1 MVTLELYDDP
11 LFYDLIA
18 RPAAGSEEFYVDEAI
33 RSGGAVLELACGTGR
48 LLIPIARAGLEVTG
62 VDIVRAMLDRA
73 RAKAEEAGVTVDL
86 VNADMR
92 GVHLGRRFAMVLLA
106 YNSMLHLASLDD
118 FRALLASVR
127 RHLTPD
133 GVFVFDVFNPSI
145 QILARRPGERTEVG
159 RINDPELGEVIVEST
174 VEYDA
179 ATQVSRGGWHL
190 SAAGRP
196 DFRMIP
202 LHMRS
207 IFPQELPLLLGAGGF
222 RLEERYGD
230 FDRSRFRSESE
241 RQVCVCRLR

>member
-1 MVTLELYDDP
+1 MVTLDLYDDP
-11 LFYDLIA
+11 LFYDQIT

-48 LLIPIARAGLEVTG
+48 LLIPFARAGLEATG
-62 VDIVRAMLDRA
+62 VDIVRGMLDRA
-73 RAKAEEAGVTVDL
+73 RAKADEAGVTIDL
-86 VNADMR
+86 VNGDMR

-133 GVFVFDVFNPSI
+133 GVFVFDIFNPSI
-145 QILARRPGERTEVG
+145 QKLARRPDERTEVG
-159 RINDPELGEVIVEST
+159 RIQHPELGEVIVEST

-179 ATQVSRGGWHL
+179 ATQVNRGGWHL

-230 FDRSRFRSESE
+230 FDRSRFTSESE

>member
-11 LFYDLIA
+11 LFYDRIA
-18 RPAAGSEEFYVDEAI
+18 RPAAGSEGFYVDEAV
-33 RSGGAVLELACGTGR
+33 RSGGSVLELACGTGR
-48 LLIPIARAGLEVTG
+48 LLIPIAQAGLAVTG
-62 VDIVRAMLDRA
+62 VDIVRGMLDRA
-73 RAKAEEAGVTVDL
+73 RAKADEAGVEVDL
-86 VNADMR
+86 VHADMR
-92 GVHLGRRFAMVLLA
+92 GVHLGRRFEMVLLA
-106 YNSMLHLASLDD
+106 YNAMLHLASVED
-118 FRALLASVR
+118 FRALLAAVR

-133 GVFVFDVFNPSI
+133 GVFVFDIFNPSI
-145 QILARRPGERTEVG
+145 EKLARRPNERTEVG
-159 RINDPELGEVIVEST
+159 RVQDAELGEIIVEAT

-190 SAAGRP
+190 SAPGRP

-230 FDRSRFRSESE
+230 FDRSRFESGSE
-241 RQVCVCRLR
+241 RQVCICRLR

>member
-1 MVTLELYDDP
+1 MVTLDLYDDP
-11 LFYDLIA
+11 LFYDRIA
-18 RPAAGSEEFYVDEAI
+18 RPAAGSEAFYVDEAI
-33 RSGGAVLELACGTGR
+33 RSGGPVLELACGTGR
-48 LLIPIARAGLEVTG
+48 LLIPIARAGLEVAG
-62 VDIVRAMLDRA
+62 VDIVRGMLDRA
-73 RAKAEEAGVTVDL
+73 RAKAEEAGVRIDL
-86 VNADMR
+86 VHADMR
-92 GVHLGRRFAMVLLA
+92 GVHLERRFSVVLLA

-133 GVFVFDVFNPSI
+133 GVFIFDIYNPSI
-145 QILARRPGERTEVG
+145 HMLGRRPDERTEVG
-159 RINDPELGEVIVEST
+159 RIQDAELGEVIVEST
-174 VEYDA
+174 IEYDA

-190 SAAGRP
+190 SAPGKP

-230 FDRSRFRSESE
+230 FDRSRFVSASE
-241 RQVCVCRLR
+241 RQVCICRLK